1 MDPREIEATSMA
13 IIEPY
18 LKEFQFRSGEKEIYK
33 RVIHTTGEPSIASQI
48 KISPNFVSVTTAALR
63 RKCTIITDAEMV
75 KAGIN
80 KRNLTI
86 CGNDVVCAI
95 HDPEVI
101 KLAQKV
107 GTTRAVAAVSYLAP
121 EIEQSI
127 FAVGNAPT
135 ALYEVLRL
143 IVEGDLRPAAIIGV
157 PVGFVGAAESKEL
170 LISLAPQ
177 LAEMGIAWIALQGTR
192 GGSAIAATII
202 NALLIQ
208 VTREEQNV

>member
-1 MDPREIEATSMA
+1 M
-13 IIEPY
+13 
-18 LKEFQFRSGEKEIYK
+18 
-33 RVIHTTGEPSIASQI
+33 IHTTGEPSIASQI

-170 LISLAPQ
+170 LISLA
-177 LAEMGIAWIALQGTR
+177 LNCGNGDCLIALQGTR
-192 GGSAIAATII
+192 EEVPSPPLSLMLFLFKSLGGK
-202 NALLIQ
+202 
-208 VTREEQNV
+208 NV